1 MKASASKAFFY
12 LAITFLA
19 PACANADVLYLKNG
33 DRISGTIK
41 RIWDNEV
48 TIEPDYAD
56 EFQVDLPVVERIES
70 DRDFE
75 IEMPDGSDVVAKMQG
90 MDSDGKQLLLV
101 DGESIAVP
109 LGELRDVDEPDDY
122 FDWETLID
130 YSLDVNDGNTDSLNS
145 RLSAEG
151 MFKLGDHRHLG
162 KVTQTTEEQDSA
174 TTKDQTVLTYTYNW
188 LFNDPWFFAAN
199 AQAERDPI
207 RELEHRVTFSAG
219 IGRDIWNDPQR
230 FLNIQ
235 LGAGFADEEIGLEK
249 ETSTVAVWLL
259 RFRHEFFSDDFEVFH
274 NHSIIETIDGRDN
287 TIIKTST
294 GIRYE
299 ITDLLYMNMSLDWDH
314 ESEPSGASEGTD
326 STFVIGAGLEFD

>member
-1 MKASASKAFFY
+1 
-12 LAITFLA
+12 
-19 PACANADVLYLKNG
+19 
-33 DRISGTIK
+33 
-41 RIWDNEV
+41 
-48 TIEPDYAD
+48 
-56 EFQVDLPVVERIES
+56 
-70 DRDFE
+70 
-75 IEMPDGSDVVAKMQG
+75 
-90 MDSDGKQLLLV
+90 
-101 DGESIAVP
+101 
-109 LGELRDVDEPDDY
+109 VDEPDDY

-130 YSLDVNDGNTDSLNS
+130 YSLDVNDGNTNSLNS

-162 KVTQTTEEQDSA
+162 KVTQTTEE
-174 TTKDQTVLTYTYNW
+174 
-188 LFNDPWFFAAN
+188 WFFAAN

-207 RELEHRVTFSAG
+207 RELNHRVTVSAG

-235 LGAGFADEEIGLEK
+235 LGAGLADEEIGLEK
-249 ETSTVAVWLL
+249 ETSTVAAWLL

>member
-1 MKASASKAFFY
+1 MKTSASKAFFY
-12 LAITFLA
+12 LAIIFLA
-19 PACANADVLYLKNG
+19 PASANADVLYLKNG

-41 RIWDNEV
+41 RIWDNEI

-90 MDSDGKQLLLV
+90 MDDEGNQLLV
-101 DGESIAVP
+101 IDGEPVAVP
-109 LGELRDVDEPDDY
+109 LGQLREVDEPDDY

-130 YSLDVNDGNTDSLNS
+130 YSLSVNDGNTDSLNS
-145 RLSAEG
+145 RLSGEG

-162 KVTQTTEEQDSA
+162 KVTQTREEQDSA
-174 TTKDQTVLTYTYNW
+174 TTKNQTVLTYTYNW

-199 AQAERDPI
+199 GQAERDPI
-207 RELEHRVTFSAG
+207 RDLEHRVTVSAG

-230 FLNIQ
+230 FLNVQ
-235 LGAGFADEEIGLEK
+235 LGAGFTDEEIGLEK
-249 ETSTVAVWLL
+249 ETSTVAAWLL

-274 NHSIIETIDGRDN
+274 DHSIVETIDGRDN

-294 GIRYE
+294 GFRYE
-299 ITDLLYMNMSLDWDH
+299 ISDLLYMNVSLDWDH
-314 ESEPSGASEGTD
+314 ESEPAGAAEKTD
-326 STFVIGAGLEFD
+326 MMFAIGAGLEFD